1 VALPARIRLEQ
12 QLRNGSTGGSQSR
25 RRRLAHYAVALG
37 CAAAAVFAR
46 YLFDPILGESLPFVT
61 LFGAV
66 AVAVWFGGWR
76 PALLTAL
83 VGYAAVGYL
92 IVLPRPPLTSAAV
105 WIGFVAYVLSC
116 SLIIYLG
123 EAMRRATEQLRRQ
136 IVERKQVETALA
148 TVKEETLRISEARV
162 ASIIASA
169 MDAIIT
175 VDQHQRI
182 VVFNRAAERIFGCSA
197 DEGIGQALDRFI
209 PERFRNLHRQHIAT
223 FGHTGVTGRSMS
235 RPGILYGLRASG
247 EEFPIEATISQIES
261 DGQKFYTVILRDV
274 TERAQADEVRQQLA
288 AIVESTED
296 AIISKTLDGTI
307 TTWNAGAEYTYG
319 YSAQEVIGKSMALL
333 SPPDR
338 QGELP
343 ALLDKL
349 KQGLGIAQYET
360 VRQRKHGGLVD
371 VSITVSPIHDEQG
384 RIAGA
389 ATIAR
394 DISER
399 KRAEEMLRKSEKL
412 AAAGRMAATV
422 AHEINNPLEAVVNL
436 WYLLGNEHLS
446 PKAREY
452 LTMAGTELGRVA
464 NIAKQALSFYRKRP
478 HPASLNVCQVLEEVI
493 NLMGLDAQSRGVKFL
508 VEYTEPCFVQGYADE
523 MGQLFSNLVRNA
535 VEAESRT
542 VKIRVS
548 AGHSWKDSHA
558 PGVRITISDDGKG
571 IARDHLHHLFEPFYT
586 TKDTKGTGLGL
597 WVSNGIVAKHEGQI
611 SVRSS
616 TREGRSGTAFSIF
629 LPSALAKSR

>member
-1 VALPARIRLEQ
+1 VALPAQIRLEQ

-92 IVLPRPPLTSAAV
+92 IVPPRHPLTSAAV

-116 SLIIYLG
+116 GLIIYLG
-123 EAMRRATEQLRRQ
+123 EAMRRATESLRRQ
-136 IVERKQVETALA
+136 IVERKQVEAELA

-197 DEGIGQALDRFI
+197 DEAMGQALDRFI
-209 PERFRNLHRQHIAT
+209 PERFRHLHRQHVAT
-223 FGHTGVTGRSMS
+223 FGQTGVTGRSMS

-508 VEYTEPCFVQGYADE
+508 VEYTQPYFVQGYADE

-535 VEAESRT
+535 VEAGGRT
-542 VKIRVS
+542 VKVRVS
-548 AGHSWKDSHA
+548 AGHSWKDSH
-558 PGVRITISDDGKG
+558 PQGVRITICDDGKG
-571 IARDHLHHLFEPFYT
+571 IARDHLNHLFEPFYT

-597 WVSNGIVAKHEGQI
+597 WVSNGIVARHEGQI
-611 SVRSS
+611 TVRST

-629 LPSALAKSR
+629 LPSAIAKSR